1 MEITKSFS
9 KSLASQSVGRIALFA
24 LKNYILSFALVASR
38 VAIMDKDSLPATDAS
53 HSRLTLHFASHLIQH
68 DGAGQFQVPLE
79 SLQQTVA
86 VLPCGQAHAEQL
98 FDFEVAHGLVHIP
111 MTVAQRRMR
120 LFIGHTQ
127 HTAPHLCHKFTW

>member
-38 VAIMDKDSLPATDAS
+38 VAIMDKDSLSATDAS

-68 DGAGQFQVPLE
+68 DGAGQFQIPLE

-98 FDFEVAHGLVHIP
+98 FDFVMFYLHASSLE
-111 MTVAQRRMR
+111 TVFKQKKRISTTGR
-120 LFIGHTQ
+120 
-127 HTAPHLCHKFTW
+127 